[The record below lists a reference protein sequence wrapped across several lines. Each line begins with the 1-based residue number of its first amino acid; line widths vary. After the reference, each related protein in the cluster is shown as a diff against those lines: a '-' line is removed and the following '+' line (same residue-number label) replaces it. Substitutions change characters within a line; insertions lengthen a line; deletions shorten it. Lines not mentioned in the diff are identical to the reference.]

1 MSKILFVHPRKEGSG
16 LTEVA
21 RIEPLVFGY
30 LAAGL
35 AERHEFSCVDL
46 RVSSDQ
52 ELVDE
57 VNRFRPDIVGIT
69 AYTVQ
74 ANEAIEIS
82 KKIKATSSDIRVVIG
97 GRHATSLPTTF
108 QVPSVDAIARYEC
121 EGVINDIADW
131 NLWKVPG
138 MVYRNTSLFNPGDIW
153 LSNPGRPESVFSQIT
168 PLHGLVDQKYYH
180 ILGMSVG
187 ATQFSRGCVYSCK
200 FCDVA
205 SFNGRSCQTRQPA
218 AVANEIRSMSS
229 ELIMALDDNIG
240 LSKEYLLSLV
250 GLFRAQGIKKRFALT
265 MGANEVVR
273 NKEILSEWRKL
284 GLVAVLLGFER
295 LGDENADFWKR
306 TNEHIN
312 DEATA
317 ILHANHVIIMGSFIV
332 SPADTKEYF
341 ERLTHYV
348 HTRKIEFCMFTVLT
362 PLPGT
367 DLWKPEYG
375 SLNFDHFDFA
385 HALTPTT
392 LEKKEFY
399 SEMAKLWSSYNY
411 WPLVR
416 SLGSLVGPFGMPGLI
431 KRLLS
436 ARSKVS
442 GFSREI
448 QEQ

>member
-35 AERHEFSCVDL
+35 AERHEFTCVDL

-52 ELVDE
+52 ELVDA
-57 VNRFRPDIVGIT
+57 VNSFHPDIVGIT

-82 KKIKATSSDIRVVIG
+82 KKTKAISSDIRVVMG
-97 GRHATSLPTTF
+97 GRHATSLPASF
-108 QVPSVDAIARYEC
+108 QLPSVDAIARYEC

-131 NLWKVPG
+131 NLAKVPA
-138 MVYRNTSLFNPGDIW
+138 MIYRTGNTW
-153 LSNPGRPESVFSQIT
+153 AWNPGRPESVFSQIT
-168 PLHGLVDQKYYH
+168 PLHGLVDQKFYH

-240 LSKEYLLSLV
+240 LSKEYLLALA

-273 NKEILSEWRKL
+273 NREILGEWRKL
-284 GLVAVLLGFER
+284 GLVAVLVGFER
-295 LGDENADFWKR
+295 LGDENADFGKR
-306 TNEHIN
+306 TNEQIN

-317 ILHANHVIIMGSFIV
+317 ILHANHVIVMGSFIV

-348 HTRKIEFCMFTVLT
+348 HERKIEFCMFTVLT

-375 SLNFDHFDFA
+375 GLNFDHFDFA

-392 LEKKEFY
+392 LEKQVFY
-399 SEMAKLWSSYNY
+399 SEMAKLWGSYNY

-416 SLGSLVGPFGMPGLI
+416 SLGSIVGPVGTPALI

-436 ARSKVS
+436 ARRKVS
-442 GFSREI
+442 AFSREI
-448 QEQ
+448 KDEHGG